1 MANITFNT
9 SLSDTEGTW
18 KTYAKGILLDEVK
31 IGCADIMLDTNNEDE
46 VYLGWIGIDE
56 EHQNKGY
63 GTQVM
68 HMLAK
73 EYEFI
78 YFAPC
83 DEDNVRLYER
93 FAEECG
99 VDAPEVDQGFG
110 VYYMEG

>member
-1 MANITFNT
+1 MTNITFNKN
-9 SLSDTEGTW
+9 LFDTEGTW
-18 KTYAKGILLDEVK
+18 ETYTKDILLDGVK
-31 IGCADIMLDTNNEDE
+31 IGRADIILDTDNEDE
-46 VYLGWIGIDE
+46 VYLEWIGIDE

-73 EYEFI
+73 EYGFI

-93 FAEECG
+93 FAEETN
-99 VDAPEVDQGFG
+99 DFDEVNQGFG
-110 VYYMEG
+110 VYFMEA